1 MDHPRRVVLLVT
13 SPRVPAGLLSRDAWR
28 AIEDAATVLAR
39 SPDQP
44 LAAALATAGVR
55 VDIPE
60 GAAARDLAREL
71 IDHADKGA
79 VLWLGSPDADPGLAD
94 ALAAKLTAHP
104 DPPELE
110 MLVGSWDL
118 PGARLLDAVAVMD
131 RLRSPGGCPWDAA
144 QSHRSLTPYLIE
156 EAHEVVEAI
165 ETGDRDHLVEELGD
179 LLLQVLFH
187 ARVAEEHDEDPFDID
202 DVAAG
207 LVAKLVRRHPHVFA
221 PTTESAT
228 TAADVQ
234 ATWEALKAVEKP
246 DREHLLDGIPAGMP
260 ELARAAKVASR
271 LDRAGRGEWLAARVA
286 EDPDRSGGDAYGA
299 MVMQLVLAARQDGVD
314 LPAALRMLL
323 RDIAT
328 DADPLSER
336 R

>member
-1 MDHPRRVVLLVT
+1 MDHAGRIVLLVT
-13 SPRVPAGLLSRDAWR
+13 SPRVAAGLLSRDAWR
-28 AIEDAATVLAR
+28 VLDQAGSVWAR
-39 SPDQP
+39 SAEEP
-44 LAAALATAGVR
+44 LAAAVSAAGVA
-55 VDIPE
+55 VDSP
-60 GAAARDLAREL
+60 AAGDVEALARQLLDRAWHEP
-71 IDHADKGA
+71 
-79 VLWLGSPDADPGLAD
+79 VVWLGSTDADPGLGE
-94 ALAAKLTAHP
+94 ALAARLTAEEN
-104 DPPELE
+104 PPELE
-110 MLVGSWDL
+110 MLIGSWDL

-131 RLRSPGGCPWDAA
+131 RLRSPGGCPWDAE
-144 QSHRSLTPYLIE
+144 QTHGSLTPYLLE
-156 EAHEVVEAI
+156 EAHEAVEAL
-165 ETGDRDHLVEELGD
+165 ESGDREHMSEELGD

-187 ARVAEEHDEDPFDID
+187 ARVAEEHEEDPFDID

-221 PTTESAT
+221 PTAESAT

-246 DREHLLDGIPAGMP
+246 GREHLLDGIPAGMP
-260 ELARAAKVASR
+260 ELARADKVASR

-328 DADPLSER
+328 DADPSSER